1 MTDEQILFAWR
12 LECGKSRNLAKRNGC
27 LLAREA
33 VTVTEAVAILR
44 AAVVA
49 RREPRRNSRTGKPQP
64 ISAQYER
71 STRILEIEANKLER
85 MALTGREATTR
96 ERAR

>member
-1 MTDEQILFAWR
+1 MADEQILSTWR
-12 LECGKSRNLAKRNGC
+12 LECSKSRNNAKRNSC
-27 LLAREA
+27 LLATEA
-33 VTVTEAVAILR
+33 VTVADAVAILR
-44 AAVVA
+44 SAVVT
-49 RREPRRNSRTGKPQP
+49 RREPRRNNRTGKPQP